1 MTPRTDPVIRQE
13 RGLPW
18 WTPALSHGVSVG
30 VVLLLLVLLVF
41 GDFVDGRSS
50 PQFDFVGAYN
60 AEAFAWWTDGSFF
73 NPPEW
78 MPYTW
83 SGYPTAASLQNS
95 AWYLPVGVLANLT
108 FFDIRAASL
117 LYVLHVAFGAVGTY
131 VLGRRMGFGHL
142 TALFGLCASFFVAGY
157 YANAQHVDI
166 VRGYAWTP
174 WFLLVLSPWW
184 PWRRWWSVAVAALVL
199 WQVLLGTYPGILV
212 AMLYIGVVWIVALQV
227 STRRPLLH
235 YLVPLAIS
243 AILAVLL
250 SLVKFLPAIALQGGD
265 SPSGVNDS
273 AFDLGIL
280 GTLFFAYYGEN
291 LPTDMSMRPYFV
303 PAAVLTL
310 LAIVPWRSA
319 VARSVV
325 VVVVVAAALSLPHL
339 PWEGLVEY
347 LPGAGLSRFRSS
359 DYRPFVLYG
368 LILLALMGMDQAV
381 RGPARDRRVPRWGVV
396 SAEAILLIVALL
408 IAGQRFD
415 RPLWVAPFVLLAASA
430 LLVLVLAG
438 ALPRGVTIEAG
449 PRFVSACLIVVAV
462 ASGTTWAFETTRPW
476 RADRPTVEYETWG
489 TTVDSLIL
497 SRFDPDAAGT
507 SAWRSQV
514 QRPARTPLDQEPVG
528 TIESQRLWN
537 ASYFSGV
544 AAVGG
549 YTNLKGNPSFEA
561 QSEAFADSTLSVI
574 ARAFYAAPG
583 TALARSGEDGP
594 RAADIAECLATD
606 LTQCG
611 TGLRL
616 EPVHYEPGIFR
627 YRVSTASPL
636 TIDLNESWYPGWSA
650 QLCAPGGSSCS
661 TVTPS
666 MGSLGN
672 IAVDVPGGEWELALR
687 YTTPYLDTGWILF
700 WIGAGLL
707 TIWTAGAGLLV
718 LRRRPST
725 TVPAATG
732 PVAGGVRQDTPGPSV
747 VRPEQ

>member
-1 MTPRTDPVIRQE
+1 MTPPTDADSSTLHRRWASRLSPLVSA
-13 RGLPW
+13 G
-18 WTPALSHGVSVG
+18 AL
-30 VVLLLLVLLVF
+30 LAILVLLVF

-73 NPPEW
+73 RPPEW

-95 AWYLPVGVLANLT
+95 AWYLPVGILANLT
-108 FFDIRAASL
+108 FFDIQAASL

-131 VLGRRMGFGHL
+131 VLARRMGLGHL
-142 TALFGLCASFFVAGY
+142 AALLGLAASFFVAGY
-157 YANAQHVDI
+157 FANAQHVDI

-184 PWRRWWSVAVAALVL
+184 PWKRWWSVAAAALVI
-199 WQVLLGTYPGILV
+199 WQILLGTYPGMLV
-212 AMLYIGVVWIVALQV
+212 AMFYIGVVWILALQV

-235 YLVPLAIS
+235 YLVPLGVS
-243 AILAVLL
+243 ATLAVLL

-280 GTLFFAYYGEN
+280 GTFFFAYYGEN

-303 PAAVLTL
+303 PAAILAL
-310 LAIVPWRSA
+310 LALVPWRSA
-319 VARSVV
+319 IARSVIV
-325 VVVVVAAALSLPHL
+325 VVILAAAISIPHL
-339 PWEGLVEY
+339 PWEDLVAY

-359 DYRPFVLYG
+359 DYRPFILYG
-368 LILLALMGMDQAV
+368 LILLAMMALDAASRPSTGPRV
-381 RGPARDRRVPRWGVV
+381 RRWWVV
-396 SAEAILLIVALL
+396 GYEGALL
-408 IAGQRFD
+408 AFALWLAGQSFD
-415 RPLWVAPFVLLAASA
+415 RPLWVAPFVLLTLSA
-430 LLVLVLAG
+430 MLVPVLAE
-438 ALPRGVTIEAG
+438 ALPEGG
-449 PRFVSACLIVVAV
+449 PRVGPGFLSVALIALTV
-462 ASGTTWAFETTRPW
+462 ASGTTWAFATTRPW
-476 RADRPTVEYETWG
+476 RADRLTVEIQTWG

-497 SRFDPDAAGT
+497 ARFDPDTAAT
-507 SAWRSQV
+507 SAWRPQV

-528 TIESQRLWN
+528 PIESQRLWN

-561 QSEAFADSTLSVI
+561 QTEAFADPAISRV

-583 TALARSGEDGP
+583 TAVARSGEDGP
-594 RAADIAECLATD
+594 RVQDIADCLATD
-606 LTQCG
+606 LTRCG

-627 YRVSTASPL
+627 YRVSAASPL
-636 TIDLNESWYPGWSA
+636 TLDLNESWYPGWTAELCSA
-650 QLCAPGGSSCS
+650 EGSECRP
-661 TVTPS
+661 VTPT

-672 IAVDVPGGEWELALR
+672 IAIEVPSGEWTLGLR
-687 YTTPYLDTGWILF
+687 YVTPYRATGWILF
-700 WIGAGLL
+700 GVGAGLTL
-707 TIWTAGAGLLV
+707 LWTAGAGLMV
-718 LRRRPST
+718 LRRRSAPGNDPAAGPPAPST
-725 TVPAATG
+725 I
-732 PVAGGVRQDTPGPSV
+732 D
-747 VRPEQ
+747 PER